1 MLRKEPGI
9 GPSYRG
15 KEEERR
21 RRRMLYPFIEE
32 KKVFLANGGG
42 VFSCSGEEGI
52 VFISHLWMEINDQ
65 SERAMG
71 S

>member
-1 MLRKEPGI
+1 
-9 GPSYRG
+9 
-15 KEEERR
+15 
-21 RRRMLYPFIEE
+21 MLYPFIEE